1 MEIDKVFKLIDAG
14 FTKDEILALTKDP
27 EEKPEEKPEEAASPA
42 EQKPAS
48 APAEEKK
55 PEEQQPSE
63 MELLRKEL
71 EGIREDLRKR
81 ALLEDGFR
89 PQDSR
94 AAAEDVLASII
105 NPPLQS
111 KMKGKKD

>member
-1 MEIDKVFKLIDAG
+1 MELEKVFKLIDAG

-42 EQKPAS
+42 NEKPAP

-55 PEEQQPSE
+55 PDEQPSE

-111 KMKGKKD
+111 KMKGKKE

>member
-14 FTKDEILALTKDP
+14 FTKDEILKLTEEP
-27 EEKPEEKPEEAASPA
+27 AAEEPAQEEAPVASQAEEKPA
-42 EQKPAS
+42 E
-48 APAEEKK
+48 APA
-55 PEEQQPSE
+55 QQPAYDA
-63 MELLRKEL
+63 LLEEIK
-71 EGIREDLRKR
+71 GMREDLRKR
-81 ALLEDGFR
+81 ALLDDGFR

-94 AAAEDVLASII
+94 AAAEEVLASII